1 MKKIK
6 TFMKKAKYVIGLND
20 DYEQD
25 YTKNDSNVTYVD
37 RFEKREEDYFEE
49 EATTEVELKVL
60 KTPKMVIK
68 KPLDFSDAEFIV
80 DAFKKGDRVVLDY
93 TDLKGND
100 RRQVFD
106 FLNGAI
112 FALDGSIEKM
122 SKDRYIY
129 LPKGDFYSEE
139 IEKKFS
145 IK

>member
-37 RFEKREEDYFEE
+37 RFEKREENSFEE
-49 EATTEVELKVL
+49 ETTTEVELKVL

>member
-6 TFMKKAKYVIGLND
+6 TFMKKAKHVIGLND

-37 RFEKREEDYFEE
+37 RFEKREENSFEE
-49 EATTEVELKVL
+49 ETTTEVELKVL